1 MVPCLSCARW
11 TVTPAALRLG
21 PARTKRRQ
29 HAAPTH
35 PAHTRTCAPMH
46 LLAMLAR
53 AATAPCLLWY
63 SSGLG
68 AQVFIAEAK
77 TKKEDALVTYLTKAG
92 SGFLTKRWLHF
103 HSGACQLTSERDG
116 KTDLLL
122 LPCIYPQSQACT
134 STLPSCPCRW
144 GVSRVLAL
152 VWLHLISPC
161 HLPPASH
168 LSYSPTPP
176 FTLVVCQLISTCNSP
191 WKAHSTNCR
200 LSI

>member
-1 MVPCLSCARW
+1 MSEGRSGAGGGGGALSAS
-11 TVTPAALRLG
+11 G
-21 PARTKRRQ
+21 
-29 HAAPTH
+29 
-35 PAHTRTCAPMH
+35 
-46 LLAMLAR
+46 
-53 AATAPCLLWY
+53 
-63 SSGLG
+63 GLG